1 MDLKGRNFL
10 TLKDFTK
17 EEIEYLLDLSADLKK
32 KKKEGVLTDTLK
44 GKNIALIFE
53 KNSTRTRCSF
63 ETAAH
68 DLGMGTTY
76 LDPKSSQIG
85 KRRALKILPEFWA
98 GFTMELS
105 TEALDRKSWRNWQ
118 NMQVF
123 RYGMG

>member
-85 KRRALKILPEFWA
+85 KGEH
-98 GFTMELS
+98 
-105 TEALDRKSWRNWQ
+105 
-118 NMQVF
+118 
-123 RYGMG
+123 